1 MKHTLRLGLRAG
13 VLVLLIGI
21 VATGITGA
29 QSPNPMDAE
38 VEILVPKVLDVRPH
52 DTGAWIEG
60 FVFSEGKLYES
71 TGGEGKSTLREL
83 DPATGEVVRQIDLPA
98 TSYGEGLARVDDRLI
113 QLTWKEQTAFVY
125 DLATFEQ
132 VGTFSYEGEGWGL
145 CADDQYIYMTN
156 GTPFILVRDRETF
169 DLLFS
174 LAVTLRGQV
183 ISQYNDGNSRGLGEL
198 NELECVGD
206 YLYSNIWQTQV
217 ILKIDKHNGVIA
229 AVIDGSSLGD
239 DKQEGENYEVAYLN
253 GIAYLP
259 DSDTFLVTGKYWPRM
274 YEVQFVPKE

>member
-83 DPATGEVVRQIDLPA
+83 DPATGEVVRPDRPA
-98 TSYGEGLARVDDRLI
+98 G
-113 QLTWKEQTAFVY
+113 
-125 DLATFEQ
+125 
-132 VGTFSYEGEGWGL
+132 
-145 CADDQYIYMTN
+145 
-156 GTPFILVRDRETF
+156 
-169 DLLFS
+169 DLLRRR
-174 LAVTLRGQV
+174 AGAGR
-183 ISQYNDGNSRGLGEL
+183 
-198 NELECVGD
+198 
-206 YLYSNIWQTQV
+206 
-217 ILKIDKHNGVIA
+217 
-229 AVIDGSSLGD
+229 
-239 DKQEGENYEVAYLN
+239 
-253 GIAYLP
+253 
-259 DSDTFLVTGKYWPRM
+259 
-274 YEVQFVPKE
+274 